1 MDIQQCFK
9 VLDLDADA
17 SPEDARQ
24 AYKDL
29 VNIWHPDRF
38 ASNPRLQ
45 KKSEDKLKEINIAY
59 ETLQPVLASPET
71 AASRTETPE
80 KQPPTEAR
88 QAPDSRTKMQ
98 ATKTGSDS
106 SGKTE
111 AFVEAGTGLVL
122 NVFATLYR
130 AVRDMVKDTAAGLES
145 QNSDP
150 RRQNSEPG
158 ANCGRRG
165 RGRGMGKGGRGGKGG
180 GRGRGRR

>member
-9 VLDLDADA
+9 VLELDADA
-17 SPEDARQ
+17 SPEAARQ

-45 KKSEDKLKEINIAY
+45 KKSEDKLKQINIAY

-80 KQPPTEAR
+80 KQPPPEAR
-88 QAPDSRTKMQ
+88 RAPDNRPKMQ
-98 ATKTGSDS
+98 AAKTGTDS

-130 AVRDMVKDTAAGLES
+130 AVRDMVKDTAAGLDAS
-145 QNSDP
+145 ADKPMRPGGTDSRGTC
-150 RRQNSEPG
+150 RRQGPG
-158 ANCGRRG
+158 QGGG
-165 RGRGMGKGGRGGKGG
+165 RGRGKGG